1 MASAAYSGDG
11 RIAAALAQIAKRLVG
26 RTADPDQ
33 LVAEIERFQAGLDA
47 ELNFAALAIWGGARL
62 VQPVDDSKW
71 GTDGHHDYKVPD
83 LFMVVRGPSG
93 VDHPCWVEVKSSS
106 ISDRLRISR
115 RTYDRMIAF
124 ERLTGLP
131 YLVAFRNM
139 YGLWVLREVSTLAPV
154 DSAFQLNLDAFK
166 ESLLGLLLND
176 ALIVVAA
183 GAGLTIELA
192 RLGQRDDRGETV
204 RIEDVYPHGG
214 DGVRIDE
221 PPRGW
226 HYVLSAVD
234 AEDESII
241 TEDRIT
247 QRFSAPQEGNSAWLH
262 QVFSHLAISEASR
275 GEDEVN
281 WQRLLQRVRQLP
293 SAHVLA
299 SELLD
304 AGFVTHVFQLMP
316 HSAPVGFADFA
327 AGLPKR
333 PA

>member
-1 MASAAYSGDG
+1 
-11 RIAAALAQIAKRLVG
+11 
-26 RTADPDQ
+26 
-33 LVAEIERFQAGLDA
+33 
-47 ELNFAALAIWGGARL
+47 
-62 VQPVDDSKW
+62 
-71 GTDGHHDYKVPD
+71 
-83 LFMVVRGPSG
+83 
-93 VDHPCWVEVKSSS
+93 
-106 ISDRLRISR
+106 
-115 RTYDRMIAF
+115 
-124 ERLTGLP
+124 
-131 YLVAFRNM
+131 
-139 YGLWVLREVSTLAPV
+139 
-154 DSAFQLNLDAFK
+154 
-166 ESLLGLLLND
+166 
-176 ALIVVAA
+176 
-183 GAGLTIELA
+183 
-192 RLGQRDDRGETV
+192 
-204 RIEDVYPHGG
+204 
-214 DGVRIDE
+214 VRIDE